1 MSEQEQKPVKAP
13 WHLWIITDI
22 LRDLGLG
29 LIYVLPVLAILA
41 ALSISVPAT
50 VFVLCAAPFVIGF
63 AYALNLLGGNDE
75 EE

>member
-1 MSEQEQKPVKAP
+1 MSEQEQKPLEAP

-22 LRDLGLG
+22 LKDLGLG

-41 ALSISVPAT
+41 ALSVSVKAA

-63 AYALNLLGGNDE
+63 AYALNLLGVDDE